1 MNFFFVH
8 DVRRR
13 HRFFSS
19 DPLDLP
25 QVKMS
30 KPRAVWNMAKT
41 KVIRL
46 LPRILRQEQA
56 FERGGRDAAET
67 IRILH
72 SGRMDE
78 KKMRKHFHVFLRR
91 QRSRHVAVLVGEAL
105 LIPISILAAFLPG
118 PNVFFYFL
126 AVLMIIQWEALRGM
140 ARLVHKEHEFESS
153 PLLSE
158 WEAAVASGDET
169 LYPGILDR
177 IEQAFGLK
185 DIRRILWK

>member
-8 DVRRR
+8 DFRRR

-19 DPLDLP
+19 DPLELP

-30 KPRAVWNMAKT
+30 KTRAVWDMAKT

-46 LPRILRQEQA
+46 LPRMLRQEQA

-78 KKMRKHFHVFLRR
+78 KKMRKHFHVFLRQ
-91 QRSRHVAVLVGEAL
+91 QRSRHVAVLAGEAL
-105 LIPISILAAFLPG
+105 LVPISVLAAVLPG

-140 ARLVHKEHEFESS
+140 ARLVRKEHEFEST

-169 LYPGILDR
+169 LYPGILAR